1 MAYQLKRTEKLRDEL
16 ELCDEGG
23 NVTDTLHFT
32 VDIDS
37 ISGELRKRLTDVISA
52 EKALKNAIDDKQY
65 TEAYGSY
72 GEAIT
77 GIFAIC
83 FGSENARKIAE
94 HYENNFIE
102 MSLAVVPYIYEVVLP
117 KVNECIAKKREEMK
131 NLYRT
136 KTMRFGKR

>member
-1 MAYQLKRTEKLRDEL
+1 MAYQLKRTAKLRDEL

-37 ISGELRKRLTDVISA
+37 ISGELRKRYTDVLTA

-65 TEAYGSY
+65 TEAYSRY

-83 FGSENARKIAE
+83 FGTENARRITE
-94 HYENNFIE
+94 HYENNYIE
-102 MSLAVVPYIYEVVLP
+102 MSVAVVPYICEVVLP
-117 KVNECIAKKREEMK
+117 KVNECISRKREEIK
-131 NLYRT
+131 NLYRA
-136 KTMRFGKR
+136 KPMRFGRR